1 MVSRSRLSGVY
12 AAVVTPF
19 DRGQRVDLDWMT
31 QHITFVRRAGI
42 HGIVVCGTNGEG
54 QWLSAAERRAIVEH
68 VCTHK
73 KSLRL
78 IAGAGFNS
86 LTETAGF
93 AAFCDDYP
101 VDALLIP
108 PPCFDHAASGAG
120 IVNFYRFVAE
130 RTSTPII
137 LYNIP
142 QLTGLPITHEMLRE
156 LAKVNNIRGVK
167 DSTGDPASTRA
178 FISAF
183 PRLAVF
189 TGHDDCSLQGLRD
202 GAAGMISGLAN
213 VFPSQVEA
221 VLVGRP
227 GLAPHYQLVV
237 TRQGHL
243 DRLRIEVEAQPGVA
257 EDKWGALAADAIHYI
272 KSLIGVSA
280 EIVVQA
286 PGSVPRSQG
295 KAVRVRDLRPK
306 EV

>member
-19 DRGQRVDLDWMT
+19 DRGQRVDLNWMT

-68 VCTHK
+68 VSIHK

-130 RTSTPII
+130 RTSTPIV

-213 VFPSQVEA
+213 VFPSQVMDVWNAFSRGGGDREQQFVSALREA
-221 VLVGRP
+221 LQGFPQRAASKYALHLCGMPETRVRP
-227 GLAPHYQLVV
+227 P
-237 TRQGHL
+237 
-243 DRLRIEVEAQPGVA
+243 EVELTPEQ
-257 EDKWGALAADAIHYI
+257 
-272 KSLIGVSA
+272 
-280 EIVVQA
+280 
-286 PGSVPRSQG
+286 
-295 KAVRVRDLRPK
+295 KARLTARLCG
-306 EV
+306 